1 MNTLN
6 SRFVDDGTRAASRTS
21 AERLYD
27 DRGTDV
33 LPSDG
38 PDPIVN
44 MGLWRAPDGARA
56 TTLHEA
62 NMRLFDRVIDLTE
75 VRERSTLIDV
85 GCGFG
90 TAALR
95 AAARTPAASIV
106 GVNVSDVQLS
116 VARDSIAKG
125 GLGGRVRCVNASA
138 TDLPFETASVDH
150 VISVEAAFHFAPR
163 AAFFREAARVLR
175 PGGTLVVADL
185 LIAPATGRAGAKL
198 LEQLSRSLAFPY
210 ENACTLGEYRAEV
223 ASSGLRVSSAESIGR
238 DVVSSFRR
246 WMLRNAL
253 DHRAARKDL
262 GAWPFLLYP
271 LDYVLLRATNGR

>member
-1 MNTLN
+1 
-6 SRFVDDGTRAASRTS
+6 
-21 AERLYD
+21 
-27 DRGTDV
+27 
-33 LPSDG
+33 
-38 PDPIVN
+38 
-44 MGLWRAPDGARA
+44 
-56 TTLHEA
+56 
-62 NMRLFDRVIDLTE
+62 
-75 VRERSTLIDV
+75 
-85 GCGFG
+85 
-90 TAALR
+90 
-95 AAARTPAASIV
+95 V

-116 VARDSIAKG
+116 VARDAIAKG

-198 LEQLSRSLAFPY
+198 LEQLSRSLAFPC